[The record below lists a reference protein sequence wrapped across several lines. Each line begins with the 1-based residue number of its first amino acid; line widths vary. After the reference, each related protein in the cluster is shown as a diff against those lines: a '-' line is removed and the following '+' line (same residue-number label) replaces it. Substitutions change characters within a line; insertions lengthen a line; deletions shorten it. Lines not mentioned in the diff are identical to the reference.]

1 MTAARKLP
9 DLTRVEDF
17 LAWVWRQPQK
27 FELIDR
33 RLVMMAGGS
42 RNHAAIA
49 ANAIR
54 EVGSGLKGGD
64 CLVYTSDFLVVVGP
78 DNRYYP
84 DLSVACGETRDYTDR
99 AILIVEVLSPTTWRE
114 DMGAKLANYLRCP
127 GLRYLLY
134 LWQDQPRARLWRP
147 QEDGGA
153 LPIEHFGLEEVIE
166 LDGLGLALPMAEL
179 YRSVDF
185 KASETF

>member
-49 ANAIR
+49 VNVAAAVMSRTR
-54 EVGSGLKGGD
+54 EP
-64 CLVYTSDFLVVVGP
+64 CRAYASDFLVVVGP

-84 DLSVACGETRDYTDR
+84 DLSVAYGETRDYTDR

-179 YRSVDF
+179 YRGVDF